1 MELETIPEEEELE
14 LTDDEIDITPEYV
27 TVDWG
32 DKERIPE
39 AVIVDNGVVVTELSP
54 DVLKLVV
61 EVVLI
66 ELDIVSL
73 MPMLPVIDEDPLTDD
88 EAE

>member
-1 MELETIPEEEELE
+1 MELETIPEWDEME
-14 LTDDEIDITPEYV
+14 LTDEEIDITPEYV
-27 TVDWG
+27 SVDWG

-39 AVIVDNGVVVTELSP
+39 AVIVDNGVVVTDLNP
-54 DVLKLVV
+54 DVLKLMV

-73 MPMLPVIDEDPLTDD
+73 MTPLPVIEEEPLTED

>member
-1 MELETIPEEEELE
+1 MELETIPEDEELE
-14 LTDDEIDITPEYV
+14 LTDEEIDITPDFV

-32 DKERIPE
+32 DNVRIPE
-39 AVIVDNGVVVTELSP
+39 SVIVDNGVVVTDLKA
-54 DVLKLVV
+54 DVLRLLV

-66 ELDIVSL
+66 ELDIVLL
-73 MPMLPVIDEDPLTDD
+73 MTPVCVPEDDPLTDD